1 MHGEFSFVSLLL
13 ITVLAV
19 TVPILSSRF
28 KKLNIPIIVGEIIAG
43 IIVGKSG
50 FNLIESSVPLE
61 FLTLFGFTYLMFISG
76 LEVDF
81 TTIASIGNTSSAKK
95 EHPLK
100 NPITL
105 GVAVFAVTLTIAI
118 VVAFG
123 LKQMGLISEPFM
135 IALILSTTSLGIVV
149 PVLKERGIM
158 ASRFGQALLLSAL
171 VADFGTLVLITV
183 DVTIISEGLT
193 LDVLLVLLLLVA
205 FAVVARLGKKVSRVP
220 GVSHLVK
227 ELAGATAQ
235 IEVRAAFALMVAFI
249 VLSEWLGSELILG
262 AFLAGALI
270 SLLSNKEGSDLHLK
284 LDAIGFG
291 FFIPIFFIMVG
302 AQFDLPT
309 LLNSREGLLLVPLML
324 GAAYIIKFVA
334 ALLFRISFSWK
345 ESFAAG
351 GLLSARLS
359 LIIAAAAIA
368 LDLGV
373 INEAVNSAI
382 ILVAI
387 VSCTASPLIFNRLF
401 PVKKTLAREGV
412 IIVGLGESTALL
424 AERLEQTGEKVSIL
438 GWRNQARAE
447 QLRQRG
453 LSVTLGDRTDITT
466 LQTVR
471 ADRAKA
477 VMAVSSDDAVNVQ
490 VAKMVMTQFGVPTV
504 IALIRDAEIA
514 NELEALGVQIIR
526 PQLATVLALEGALHF
541 PAAFKMLTDP
551 SDGVE
556 VREISLENQQFV
568 GCPLREVQ
576 LTGDALLLGLRRG
589 NEVLVPHGST
599 RLRRGDLL
607 MLVGHDDALKEAIRL
622 FNPPAV

>member
-1 MHGEFSFVSLLL
+1 MHEEFSFVSLLL
-13 ITVLAV
+13 ITILAV

-50 FNLIESSVPLE
+50 FNLIETSIPLE

-81 TTIASIGNTSSAKK
+81 TTITNIGNTASTEK

-105 GVAVFAVTLTIAI
+105 GIVVFVVTLIIAI
-118 VVAFG
+118 AVAFG
-123 LKQMGLISEPFM
+123 LKQMGLINEPFM

-158 ASRFGQALLLSAL
+158 TSRFGQALLLSAL

-205 FAVVARLGKKVSRVP
+205 FAVAARLGKKVSRLP
-220 GVSHLVK
+220 GVGRLVK

-309 LLNSREGLLLVPLML
+309 LLTSREGLLLVPLML
-324 GAAYIIKFVA
+324 VAAYVIKFVA
-334 ALLFRISFSWK
+334 ALLFRISFGWK
-345 ESFAAG
+345 ETFAAG

-368 LDLGV
+368 LDLGA
-373 INEAVNSAI
+373 INEAVDSAI

-387 VSCTASPLIFNRLF
+387 VSCTASPLIFNRIF
-401 PVKKTLAREGV
+401 PVKKKSTRQGV

-424 AERLEQTGEKVSIL
+424 AERLAKTGEKVIIL
-438 GWRNQARAE
+438 GRRNQVRAA

-453 LSVTLGDRTDITT
+453 LKVSLGDRTDITT
-466 LQTVR
+466 LQSVHANT
-471 ADRAKA
+471 AKA
-477 VMAVSSDDAVNVQ
+477 VIAVSTDDEVNIQ
-490 VAKMVMTQFGVPTV
+490 VAKMALVDFDVPTV

-514 NELEALGVQIIR
+514 NELEAFGAQVIR

-556 VREISLENQQFV
+556 VREISLKNQDFI
-568 GCPLREVQ
+568 GKPLREVQ
-576 LTGDALLLGLRRG
+576 LAGDALLLGMRRNG
-589 NEVLVPHGST
+589 EVLVPHGNT

-607 MLVGHDDALKEAIRL
+607 MLVGHDDALQEALRQ
-622 FNPPAV
+622 FN